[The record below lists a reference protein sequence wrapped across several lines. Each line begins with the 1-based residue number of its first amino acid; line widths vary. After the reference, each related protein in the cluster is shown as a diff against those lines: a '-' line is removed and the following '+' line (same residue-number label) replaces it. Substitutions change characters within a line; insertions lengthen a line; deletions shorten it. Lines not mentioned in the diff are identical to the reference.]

1 MISVMIQAV
10 KKDENNVVAL
20 DGKILEGAEAKR
32 QAEAIFDDIDGLKFK
47 GEGVQK
53 SSDNTKL
60 VCRLYHPEKD
70 EVGRTRGAIVVWEKG
85 TSQELIKQ
93 TLEVMGLDF
102 NRFKALYEPYESKA
116 KRQGLIVGVAV
127 LAVVGIALM
136 LALKSS

>member
-1 MISVMIQAV
+1 MVSVEIQAV
-10 KKDENNVVAL
+10 KKYENGIVAL
-20 DGKILEGAEAKR
+20 DGKILEGADAKR
-32 QAEAIFDDIDGLKFK
+32 QAEAIFSNIDGLKFK

-53 SSDNTKL
+53 SSDSTKL

-102 NRFKALYEPYESKA
+102 NRFKALYELYESKA
-116 KRQGLIVGVAV
+116 KRQGLVVGIVA
-127 LAVVGIALM
+127 LAVVCVAIAVIL
-136 LALKSS
+136 S